1 MIDFPLYRSLKS
13 LVAVAFLATVVSMG
27 ACNKT
32 TPTPPVKSGGSEPP
46 PHRQTSV
53 TWGRLAGHRIQL
65 EIADTADLRAD
76 GLAGRKSLDT
86 DCGMIFVY
94 GDAEERA
101 YWMKGCVMGLDIAF
115 LDGSA
120 QLIVVY
126 SVDPPRSESEEHE
139 TYSSGGKAR
148 YVVEM
153 KKGWFSE
160 HRIQRG
166 EKLLFSPLLQRRAD
180 ALARSEAKR
189 Q

>member
-1 MIDFPLYRSLKS
+1 MIDSPLYRSLKS
-13 LVAVAFLATVVSMG
+13 LVVMAFLVAVVSIG

-32 TPTPPVKSGGSEPP
+32 TPTPPVKHGGSETLPP
-46 PHRQTSV
+46 RQISV
-53 TWGRLAGHRIQL
+53 TWGRLAGHKIQL

-76 GLAGRKSLDT
+76 GLAGRESLDT
-86 DCGMIFVY
+86 DCGMIFMY
-94 GDAEERA
+94 GDVEERA

-126 SVDPPRSESEEHE
+126 SVDPPKSESEEYE

-166 EKLLFSPLLQRRAD
+166 EKLHFSPLLQRRAD
-180 ALARSEAKR
+180 ALARSEGKR